1 MASNGSAAAGA
12 PLVID
17 CDTCV
22 MRRTNACRDC
32 VVTFLI
38 DGEGRSGGGRSGS
51 AVVVDVA
58 ELRAL
63 RLLAEQGLVPSLRHR
78 TSA

>member
-1 MASNGSAAAGA
+1 MSDSTETIT
-12 PLVID
+12 ID

-22 MRRTNACRDC
+22 MRRTDTCRDC
-32 VVTFLI
+32 VVTFLESI
-38 DGEGRSGGGRSGS
+38 EGRS

-63 RLLAEQGLVPSLRHR
+63 RLLADQGLVPRLRHR
-78 TSA
+78 RAC

>member
-1 MASNGSAAAGA
+1 MPETNDTIT
-12 PLVID
+12 ID

-22 MRRTNACRDC
+22 MRRTEACRDC
-32 VVTFLI
+32 VVTFLVSLE
-38 DGEGRSGGGRSGS
+38 DRG

-63 RLLAEQGLVPSLRHR
+63 RLLADQGMVPRLRHR
-78 TSA
+78 RAS

>member
-1 MASNGSAAAGA
+1 MSDSTETIT
-12 PLVID
+12 ID

-22 MRRTNACRDC
+22 MRRTDTCRDC
-32 VVTFLI
+32 VVTFLESI
-38 DGEGRSGGGRSGS
+38 EGRS

-63 RLLAEQGLVPSLRHR
+63 RLLADQGMVPRLRHR
-78 TSA
+78 RAG